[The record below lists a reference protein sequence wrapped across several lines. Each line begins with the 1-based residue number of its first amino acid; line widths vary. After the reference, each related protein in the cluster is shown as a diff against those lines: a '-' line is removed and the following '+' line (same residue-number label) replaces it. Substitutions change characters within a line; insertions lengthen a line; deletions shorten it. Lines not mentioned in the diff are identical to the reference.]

1 MRIERCR
8 ALLLGLVL
16 AVACVPAATADD
28 MMMMSR
34 PGLISGLLP
43 TVVNIT
49 SAIGQSET
57 AAMDVAAKSDPD
69 TQPRTL
75 TGSGFI
81 IDPDGYIATNFHVI
95 AGAYRIVVMFSDGET
110 APAKVAGY
118 VRAGDIALLK
128 VTTN

>member
-1 MRIERCR
+1 
-8 ALLLGLVL
+8 
-16 AVACVPAATADD
+16 VPAAITDE
-28 MMMMSR
+28 MLMMSR

-43 TVVNIT
+43 
-49 SAIGQSET
+49 
-57 AAMDVAAKSDPD
+57 AAMDVSAKIEPD
-69 TQPRTL
+69 TEPRTL

-81 IDPDGYIATNFHVI
+81 IDPAGYIVTNFHVI
-95 AGAYRIVVMFSDGET
+95 AGAYRIVVMFSNGET

>member
-8 ALLLGLVL
+8 ALLVGLVL
-16 AVACVPAATADD
+16 AVASVPAASADD

-49 SAIGQSET
+49 SDIGQSET
-57 AAMDVAAKSDPD
+57 AAMDVAAKGDAD
-69 TQPRTL
+69 ARPRTL

-81 IDPDGYIATNFHVI
+81 IDPAGVIVTNNHVVGR
-95 AGAYRIVVMFSDGET
+95 ADKIVVALTDGRQF
-110 APAKVAGY
+110 PARVLGHDPA
-118 VRAGDIALLK
+118 AA
-128 VTTN
+128 

>member
-1 MRIERCR
+1 M
-8 ALLLGLVL
+8 
-16 AVACVPAATADD
+16 PAAITDE
-28 MMMMSR
+28 MLMMSR

-57 AAMDVAAKSDPD
+57 AAMDVSAKIEPD
-69 TQPRTL
+69 TEPRTL

-81 IDPDGYIATNFHVI
+81 IDPAGYIVTNFHVI
-95 AGAYRIVVMFSDGET
+95 AGAYRIVVMFSNGET